1 MRIATE
7 EGLNDGWSGEDA
19 WTASQ
24 RGLGRRNKRDCQS
37 EPVLRNL
44 RAVPLLGHSNQFSG
58 QSSASHSLNHPL
70 IMAENRN
77 FSPSQQKI
85 IKRFYDN
92 RDQLDEQKLAENVT
106 NLYLATG
113 EKQKAKIWKTV
124 EEMMDRLG
132 VPESRI
138 KHILDKKDPAILAE
152 VVKDLQSG
160 KIQKPAPPAKP
171 QP

>member
-1 MRIATE
+1 
-7 EGLNDGWSGEDA
+7 
-19 WTASQ
+19 
-24 RGLGRRNKRDCQS
+24 
-37 EPVLRNL
+37 
-44 RAVPLLGHSNQFSG
+44 
-58 QSSASHSLNHPL
+58 
-70 IMAENRN
+70 MAENRN

-92 RDQLDEQKLAENVT
+92 RDQLDEQHLAENVT

-124 EEMMDRLG
+124 EEMMGRLG

-160 KIQKPAPPAKP
+160 KIKKPTPPAKP
-171 QP
+171 Q

>member
-1 MRIATE
+1 MFNGSNVRCQTVRR
-7 EGLNDGWSGEDA
+7 SGNVRPE
-19 WTASQ
+19 
-24 RGLGRRNKRDCQS
+24 L
-37 EPVLRNL
+37 
-44 RAVPLLGHSNQFSG
+44 VPLSIPLN
-58 QSSASHSLNHPL
+58 ASPP

-77 FSPSQQKI
+77 FSPNQQKI

-124 EEMMDRLG
+124 EEMMGRLG

-160 KIQKPAPPAKP
+160 KIKKPAPPAKP
-171 QP
+171 PQAP

>member
-1 MRIATE
+1 MRSDFGLHPNAIPAHARTPNGGNTNENVGHFLNWPLPEFPTTGTFRTRRMNFSPCPYRCPAT
-7 EGLNDGWSGEDA
+7 
-19 WTASQ
+19 
-24 RGLGRRNKRDCQS
+24 
-37 EPVLRNL
+37 
-44 RAVPLLGHSNQFSG
+44 
-58 QSSASHSLNHPL
+58 
-70 IMAENRN
+70 MAENRN

-92 RDQLDEQKLAENVT
+92 RDQLDEQHLAENVT

-124 EEMMDRLG
+124 EEMMGRLG

-138 KHILDKKDPAILAE
+138 KHILEKKDPAILAE

-160 KIQKPAPPAKP
+160 KIKKPAPPSKP
-171 QP
+171 Q

>member
-1 MRIATE
+1 MSHR
-7 EGLNDGWSGEDA
+7 GLPCRCQTRRQSITSDPVQEQCL
-19 WTASQ
+19 TAS
-24 RGLGRRNKRDCQS
+24 
-37 EPVLRNL
+37 P
-44 RAVPLLGHSNQFSG
+44 
-58 QSSASHSLNHPL
+58 SSKHYA

-92 RDQLDEQKLAENVT
+92 RDQLDEQHLAENVT

-124 EEMMDRLG
+124 EEMMGRLG

-138 KHILDKKDPAILAE
+138 KHIIEKKDPAILAE

-160 KIQKPAPPAKP
+160 KIKKPAPPAKP
-171 QP
+171 Q